1 MSIKVIQADYRN
13 PQHARH
19 VIELLDCYATDP
31 MGGGMALS
39 DYTAQN
45 LIPALA
51 DRQDA
56 FSILA
61 YVDGQPAGLINCFE
75 GFSTFACRPLINIH
89 DVVVAGEYRGMGL
102 SRKMFDMVEDIAQQ
116 RQCCKM
122 TLEVVTGNTTAQAAY
137 ERFGFKPYQLD
148 DKHGVAMFWEKS
160 LSS

>member
-1 MSIKVIQADYRN
+1 MTVNIIQADYRN
-13 PQHARH
+13 QQHARH

-39 DYTAQN
+39 DFTAQN
-45 LIPALA
+45 LVPTLA
-51 DRQDA
+51 ERHDA

-89 DVVVAGEYRGMGL
+89 DVVVAGEYRGQGL
-102 SRKMFDMVEDIAQQ
+102 SRKMFDLVENIAEQK
-116 RQCCKM
+116 QCCKL

>member
-1 MSIKVIQADYRN
+1 MAVKVIQADYHN

-45 LIPALA
+45 LISALA
-51 DRQDA
+51 DRPDA

-75 GFSTFACRPLINIH
+75 GFSTFACKPLINIH

-102 SRKMFDMVEDIAQQ
+102 SRKMFDLVEDIAQQ
-116 RQCCKM
+116 RQCCKL
-122 TLEVVTGNTTAQAAY
+122 TLEVVTGNT
-137 ERFGFKPYQLD
+137 
-148 DKHGVAMFWEKS
+148 
-160 LSS
+160 